1 MAIRKR
7 INKSG
12 GVSWQLDYF
21 DPDGKRVRKSF
32 KLRKYAEAERDRLG
46 VSIREGTNEDPKKYL
61 NHTFKELCREYEKNF
76 KGQSSFKTAKKGFIS
91 NFKEYFGEQ
100 RRLVAI
106 TYLDIETYRNQLR
119 QKFKTRIKK
128 GRPTVI
134 GSRKDSSVNR
144 EMSCLR
150 HMFKKAVEWEMLRQ
164 SPSSRGR
171 SLILKENNK
180 RERYLQRRR
189 LSVY

>member
-100 RRLVAI
+100 RRLVTI